1 MSESFPNVKSVYF
14 PPSSLHLSLC
24 RGQLP
29 LSQHMITEA
38 LRWNM
43 TLSHDAGPA
52 TGLNVMSLGSM
63 SL

>member
-29 LSQHMITEA
+29 LSQHMITEG

-52 TGLNVMSLGSM
+52 TGLTVVSLSSM

>member
-14 PPSSLHLSLC
+14 PPSSLHLALC
-24 RGQLP
+24 RGQLR

-38 LRWNM
+38 LSWNM